1 MRIVPIAFAVG
12 LGLQC
17 ANAATANAAAA
28 IAATAT
34 AVEAADAC
42 RAAVPYRGQPLRA
55 APALPDVRG
64 AIDGTFDA
72 AIAERLQQA
81 AAKGQEASGAASMT
95 VAVAVP
101 GSGLWTSETGGRGQT
116 GQRGQHEPR
125 GQDTAAPPLHYW
137 ASAGKTLVAVVVLQL
152 VEEGKLALGDPVSRW
167 IKNVPNGDAITIEQL
182 LAHTSGLF
190 SANEDK
196 RVHEDHRYLTPEENL
211 AVARKHGPLFCPGE
225 NWRYSNT
232 GYDLLGMIV
241 ERVDGR
247 PFQAAIAARII
258 APLGLTRMR
267 VLTPRDAAPDVAP
280 PDVAPLT
287 STKERPINPAWPGA
301 AGSIVASADDMI
313 RFWHAL
319 LGSRLLKAETV
330 RRMFDRLYPMFTPVE
345 FYGLGVMVYDLPEAD
360 GSKTMWLG
368 HSGGTPGAS
377 ALVAYSP
384 ADRAFVAVA
393 LTGDGSAPAVANLL
407 LRALRVP
414 SVPAPAP

>member
-1 MRIVPIAFAVG
+1 MRIVPIALAVG

-17 ANAATANAAAA
+17 SNAATANDAAA

-34 AVEAADAC
+34 AAEAADAC
-42 RAAVPYRGQPLRA
+42 RAVVPYHGQPLRA

-64 AIDGTFDA
+64 AIDGTFDP

-101 GSGLWTSETGGRGQT
+101 GSGLWTSETSETAARGERAQR
-116 GQRGQHEPR
+116 GQRG

-196 RVHEDHRYLTPEENL
+196 RVHEDHRYFTPGENL

-267 VLTPRDAAPDVAP
+267 VLTPRDAP

-287 STKERPINPAWPGA
+287 STMERPINPAWPGA

-345 FYGLGVMVYDLPEAD
+345 FYGLGVMVYDLPETD

-368 HSGGTPGAS
+368 HSGGTPGAG